1 MKMNKHFT
9 CREKK
14 ITHSFFSLP
23 LVRLDLQL
31 EFIHQ
36 LLQTHQV
43 LLVLLRLKTNTFQLI
58 GYIYSTSIL
67 NIQI

>member
-1 MKMNKHFT
+1 MIKSLQNVLPAERKV
-9 CREKK
+9 
-14 ITHSFFSLP
+14 THSFFSLP

-43 LLVLLRLKTNTFQLI
+43 LLVLLRLKINRLQLI
-58 GYIYSTSIL
+58 EGV
-67 NIQI
+67 